1 MREDGT
7 IVTAKV
13 ALRQVTKML
22 RQRQNECGDLA
33 GVPQL
38 MAGSQSTYTILRL
51 HFHTVKGRSLCQQWY
66 CREKLPSFSL
76 RTPQPYHDLVIPAW
90 LITWFHPV
98 TTCNSEPVST
108 YFKNNGVERDM
119 KAPPLARDTIRHLLR
134 NDCLPGELLHRQR
147 YNDRDLLQCQSQVP
161 WTIEPGHPEVVFCGH
176 NVFRNAIRNNRIIF
190 QILTILL
197 NTHTHTNTL

>member
-1 MREDGT
+1 MPKVVYLLAVLHISDKYCHNFILLSSKSTLFKKFPYQNSEPRTIPCFPHLQYIHISYTPTEHQLRYACSKSPDNRVDVMREDGT

-76 RTPQPYHDLVIPAW
+76 RTPQPYHDLVIPA
-90 LITWFHPV
+90 
-98 TTCNSEPVST
+98 
-108 YFKNNGVERDM
+108 
-119 KAPPLARDTIRHLLR
+119 
-134 NDCLPGELLHRQR
+134 
-147 YNDRDLLQCQSQVP
+147 
-161 WTIEPGHPEVVFCGH
+161 
-176 NVFRNAIRNNRIIF
+176 
-190 QILTILL
+190 
-197 NTHTHTNTL
+197 